1 MASEI
6 RGVDNF
12 DSANVGKV
20 LQVVSLLSTTQGS
33 QTITSTDSQIGLLSK
48 TITPK
53 GASSKFLVV
62 ARWFGEISAAWDTVI
77 NVQMDGTR
85 VNDGG
90 AGGMYGLSMPVVSYG
105 HVNNDDTTPEMIN
118 FSTLVST
125 SSVIGT
131 DIVFKIVAQAQPP
144 ANRTLW
150 NNRCFNTSHERG
162 TSEIIITEIG
172 A

>member
-77 NVQMDGTR
+77 NVQMDGTSPWFLT
-85 VNDGG
+85 V
-90 AGGMYGLSMPVVSYG
+90 M
-105 HVNNDDTTPEMIN
+105 
-118 FSTLVST
+118 
-125 SSVIGT
+125 
-131 DIVFKIVAQAQPP
+131 
-144 ANRTLW
+144 
-150 NNRCFNTSHERG
+150 
-162 TSEIIITEIG
+162 
-172 A
+172 